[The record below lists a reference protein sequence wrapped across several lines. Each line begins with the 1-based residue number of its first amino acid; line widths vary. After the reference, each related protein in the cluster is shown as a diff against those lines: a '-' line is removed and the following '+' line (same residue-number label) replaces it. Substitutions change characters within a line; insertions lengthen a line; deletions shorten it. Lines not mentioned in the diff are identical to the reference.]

1 MIGAASQSCIV
12 GMLNATKY
20 MKLQQMALR
29 LQTRCIE
36 TVSQDTLKTPLKCSD
51 IALKFLWARPLLPKR
66 LQTGSQIE
74 LELFWECLET
84 KSQRKCFASQT
95 DLELF

>member
-51 IALKFLWARPLLPKR
+51 IALKFL
-66 LQTGSQIE
+66 
-74 LELFWECLET
+74 
-84 KSQRKCFASQT
+84 
-95 DLELF
+95 